1 MPPVSVTSFCSC
13 VPCSD
18 FWPNA
23 QTDIYISLP
32 LVAPHELCLSSSYH
46 NFAMP
51 YQALALLDMSD
62 LLSRASVCLWWSLR
76 EYRGLGLRL
85 WSRTAWV

>member
-1 MPPVSVTSFCSC
+1 MSVTFFCSC

-18 FWPNA
+18 SWPNA

-32 LVAPHELCLSSSYH
+32 LVAPHELCLPSSYH

-62 LLSRASVCLWWSLR
+62 LFPVPVSACDGASETELC
-76 EYRGLGLRL
+76 
-85 WSRTAWV
+85 RTEA